1 MTSRSHLVVE
11 HLENVSGKVFDAYP
25 EIIREMIKG
34 KSGVY
39 ALYRR
44 GSLYYVGL
52 ASNLS
57 GRLKNHRRDRHSGLW
72 DRFSVYLTVRDE
84 HMKELESLLL
94 RIVDPKGNRVKGGFA
109 RSNDLISLL
118 NKEMKNADAD
128 RRADLVGGSVRKRR
142 RRRKTRSGKGIVAL
156 SGIVARSTEIHG
168 TYKGQLYKGRLRADG
183 QISYQG
189 QLYASPTGA
198 AKAASGPRTVSG
210 WRFWRLKNEGGDWV
224 PLRQLRK

>member
-72 DRFSVYLTVRDE
+72 DRFSVYLMAHVAPAVGPRC
-84 HMKELESLLL
+84 
-94 RIVDPKGNRVKGGFA
+94 
-109 RSNDLISLL
+109 
-118 NKEMKNADAD
+118 
-128 RRADLVGGSVRKRR
+128 GGSAEKEHDEADEIRWYVR
-142 RRRKTRSGKGIVAL
+142 RS
-156 SGIVARSTEIHG
+156 
-168 TYKGQLYKGRLRADG
+168 
-183 QISYQG
+183 
-189 QLYASPTGA
+189 ASAEFWNRTPWHRNAACPTCSEA
-198 AKAASGPRTVSG
+198 P
-210 WRFWRLKNEGGDWV
+210 
-224 PLRQLRK
+224 